1 MLLRKNT
8 VSTDQIHPR
17 TEMFEMREQ
26 RSKKKKKKKEKG
38 VELMI
43 RPANM
48 EREREETW
56 GTKTSSTSEL
66 KTQRGGHRLSVCI
79 WLRRTVQFG

>member
-1 MLLRKNT
+1 
-8 VSTDQIHPR
+8 
-17 TEMFEMREQ
+17 
-26 RSKKKKKKKEKG
+26 
-38 VELMI
+38 MI